1 LNEVKQI
8 GFLIRKLIFV
18 RIKQVGCNMFLA
30 NYIIVGIVIFV
41 LVTFSI
47 LILCGKGDSLIAGYN
62 TASAEEKA
70 EYDIKRLRKVTGY
83 GQLAICLPT
92 GLIPMAE
99 TSFTLFWVSLVL
111 LIGITAVIVILSNTY
126 AKKVR
131 GKRK

>member
-1 LNEVKQI
+1 M
-8 GFLIRKLIFV
+8 
-18 RIKQVGCNMFLA
+18 IKQVGRNMFLA

-62 TASAEEKA
+62 TASEEEKA
-70 EYDIKRLRKVTGY
+70 EYDITRLRKVTGY

-99 TSFTLFWVSLVL
+99 TSFTMFWISLVL

>member
-1 LNEVKQI
+1 M
-8 GFLIRKLIFV
+8 
-18 RIKQVGCNMFLA
+18 IKQVGRNMFLA

-62 TASAEEKA
+62 TASEEERA
-70 EYDIKRLRKVTGY
+70 GYDIGRLRKVIGY

-99 TSFTLFWVSLVL
+99 AWPTMFWISMASL
-111 LIGITAVIVILSNTY
+111 IAITIVIVILSNTY
-126 AKKVR
+126 AKKR
-131 GKRK
+131 CDKKK

>member
-1 LNEVKQI
+1 
-8 GFLIRKLIFV
+8 
-18 RIKQVGCNMFLA
+18 MFLA
-30 NYIIVGIVIFV
+30 NYIIVGIVI
-41 LVTFSI
+41 LALITFSI
-47 LILCGKGDSLIAGYN
+47 LTLCGKGDNLISGYN
-62 TASAEEKA
+62 TASEEEKA
-70 EYDIKRLRKVTGY
+70 EYDITRLRKVIGY

-99 TSFTLFWVSLVL
+99 TSFTMFWISLVL